1 MANRAPV
8 SVIIPAY
15 NGEAFIAETIQS
27 VLAQTLPVSEII
39 VVDDASSDDTG
50 KVAAALGVTVIRQ
63 QNTGVSGARNAGI
76 RAAHQPW
83 VCMIDQDDLWELEKI
98 ELQWAALQL
107 HPEAGLASCYMTWF
121 EDPLIKGTTIVD
133 DTDSSDRFAWKQ
145 SEEVNLEQSYD
156 SAVSYFPQVE
166 YEYLLNR
173 MWDKPSSMMVRRDL
187 LLSVGGFDER
197 FRQNED
203 LDCFLR
209 LVAHCPFV
217 IVEKPLVRRRIHER
231 NNSDY
236 SEAALSFLQ
245 IVKQINAQPE
255 KYPPGAAH
263 AYREEA
269 WRVMVQVGR
278 LRLNEGR
285 RREARAL
292 FAASLKKLYSHRAI
306 LLWSASFLRPSVFR
320 RIATMTTK
328 SDQSQGR

>member
-1 MANRAPV
+1 MADRAPI

-15 NGEAFIAETIQS
+15 NGEGFIAETIQS
-27 VLAQTLPVSEII
+27 VRAQTLPVSEII

-76 RAAHQPW
+76 RVAKKPW
-83 VCMIDQDDLWELEKI
+83 VCMIDQDDLWDLEKI

-107 HPEAGLASCYMTWF
+107 HPEAGVASCNMTWF
-121 EDPLIKGTTIVD
+121 EDPRIKGTTIVT

-145 SEEVNLEQSYD
+145 TDEVNLNQGHD
-156 SAVSYFPQVE
+156 SAVSYFPEVE
-166 YEYLLNR
+166 YEHLLNR
-173 MWDKPSSMMVRRDL
+173 MWDKPSSLMVRRNL
-187 LLSVGGFDER
+187 LLSIGGFDER

-203 LDCFLR
+203 LNCFLR

-217 IVEKPLVRRRIHER
+217 IVERTVVRRRIHER
-231 NNSDY
+231 NASDY

-245 IVKQINAQPE
+245 IVEQINAQPE
-255 KYPPGAAH
+255 MYPSGAAE

-278 LRLNEGR
+278 LHLNEGR

-306 LLWSASFLRPSVFR
+306 LLWSASFLSPSMFR
-320 RIATMTTK
+320 RIATMTTN
-328 SDQSQGR
+328 Q

>member
-1 MANRAPV
+1 MVNRAPV
-8 SVIIPAY
+8 SVIIPGY

-39 VVDDASSDDTG
+39 LVDDASSDDTA
-50 KVAAALGVTVIRQ
+50 KIAAALGVTVLRQ
-63 QNTGVSGARNAGI
+63 KNTGVSGARNAGI
-76 RAAHQPW
+76 RAAKQPW
-83 VCMIDQDDLWELEKI
+83 VCLLDQDDLWELEKI

-107 HPEAGLASCYMTWF
+107 YPEAGVASCYMTWF
-121 EDPLIKGTTIVD
+121 EDPQIKGSTIVT

-145 SEEVNLEQSYD
+145 SEEVNLKQSHD

-166 YEYLLNR
+166 YEYLSHR
-173 MWDKPSSMMVRRDL
+173 MWDKPSSIMVRRDL
-187 LLSVGGFDER
+187 LLSIGGFDGR

-217 IVEKPLVRRRIHER
+217 IVERPLVRRRIHER
-231 NNSDY
+231 NKSDY
-236 SEAALSFLQ
+236 SEASLSFLQ
-245 IVKQINAQPE
+245 LVEQMNAQPE
-255 KYPPGAAH
+255 KYPRGAAH

-269 WRVMVQVGR
+269 WRVMVQAGR

-306 LLWSASFLRPSVFR
+306 LLWSASFLSPSVFQ

-328 SDQSQGR
+328 SDQ

>member
-1 MANRAPV
+1 MPDRAPI

-27 VLAQTLPVSEII
+27 VRAQTLPVSEII

-76 RAAHQPW
+76 RVAKQPW

-107 HPEAGLASCYMTWF
+107 HPEAGVASCNMTWF
-121 EDPLIKGTTIVD
+121 EDPRIKGTTIVT

-145 SEEVNLEQSYD
+145 TDEVNLNQGHD

-166 YEYLLNR
+166 YEHLLNR
-173 MWDKPSSMMVRRDL
+173 MWDKPSSLMVRRNL
-187 LLSVGGFDER
+187 LLSIGGFDER

-217 IVEKPLVRRRIHER
+217 IVERPLVRRRIHER
-231 NNSDY
+231 NASDY

-245 IVKQINAQPE
+245 IVEQINAQPE
-255 KYPPGAAH
+255 MYPSGAAE

-306 LLWSASFLRPSVFR
+306 LLWSASFLSPSMFR
-320 RIATMTTK
+320 RIATMTTNQI
-328 SDQSQGR
+328 SRR

>member
-1 MANRAPV
+1 MVNRAPV
-8 SVIIPAY
+8 SVIIPGY

-39 VVDDASSDDTG
+39 LVDDASSDDTA
-50 KVAAALGVTVIRQ
+50 KIAAALGVTVIRQ
-63 QNTGVSGARNAGI
+63 RNTGVSGARNAGI
-76 RAAHQPW
+76 RAAKQPW
-83 VCMIDQDDLWELEKI
+83 VCLLDQDDLWELEKI

-107 HPEAGLASCYMTWF
+107 HPEAGVASCYMTWF
-121 EDPLIKGTTIVD
+121 EDPQIKGSTIVT

-145 SEEVNLEQSYD
+145 SEEVNLKQSHD

-166 YEYLLNR
+166 YEYLLHR
-173 MWDKPSSMMVRRDL
+173 MWDKPSSIMVRRDL
-187 LLSVGGFDER
+187 LLSIGGFDER

-209 LVAHCPFV
+209 LVAHSPFV
-217 IVEKPLVRRRIHER
+217 IVERPLVRRRIHER
-231 NNSDY
+231 NKSDY
-236 SEAALSFLQ
+236 SEASMSFLQ
-245 IVKQINAQPE
+245 LVEQINAQPE
-255 KYPPGAAH
+255 KYPLGAAH

-269 WRVMVQVGR
+269 WRVMVQAGR

-306 LLWSASFLRPSVFR
+306 LLWSASFLSPSVFQ

-328 SDQSQGR
+328 SDR